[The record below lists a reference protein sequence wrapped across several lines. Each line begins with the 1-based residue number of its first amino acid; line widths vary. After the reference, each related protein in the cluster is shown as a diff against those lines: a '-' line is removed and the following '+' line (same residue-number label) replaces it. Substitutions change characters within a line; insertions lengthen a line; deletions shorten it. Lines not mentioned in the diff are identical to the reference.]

1 MKLIVRNPD
10 PPISVYPK
18 ASCDAPYSVPE
29 DELRA
34 AIYIPDTFTYG
45 EKTPV
50 ILLPGTGTMG
60 YTSFAGNF
68 IPLLTQS
75 DWADPVWVNV
85 PGKLLEDVQVN
96 AEYAAYALNYIAAL
110 TGGNV
115 TVLGWSQ
122 GNIDAQWA
130 FKYWPS
136 TRRVTSDHV
145 AISADYRGTVLFDV
159 VEPLGLLNTPSTV
172 QQGSDTDLIGTLRS
186 NGGDSGYVPTTSIY
200 SGFFDEVV
208 QPMTGTEASAYLL
221 DARNVGVTNAEVQ
234 KVCPGQPAGTLYTHE
249 GVLYNPLAFAL
260 AKDAITHDGPGDIS
274 RLDLAS
280 VCSTYLT
287 PGLGLDEFLVTE
299 NSILMGGLAMLLY
312 QPKPFEEPLIKAYT
326 AELVCIDP

>member
-1 MKLIVRNPD
+1 MILIVRNPD
-10 PPISVYPK
+10 PPTSVYPK
-18 ASCDAPYSVPE
+18 ASCDATYSVPE
-29 DELRA
+29 DKLRA
-34 AIYIPDTFTYG
+34 AIYIPETFTYG
-45 EKTPV
+45 NKTPV
-50 ILLPGTGTMG
+50 ILLPGTGTTG
-60 YTSFAGNF
+60 YVSFAGNF
-68 IPLLTQS
+68 IPLLSKS

-110 TGGNV
+110 TGRNV
-115 TVLGWSQ
+115 TVIGWSQ

-145 AISADYRGTVLFDV
+145 AISADYKGTVLFDV
-159 VEPLGLLNTPSTV
+159 LAPAGLLNTPSTV
-172 QQGSDTDLIGTLRS
+172 QQASKTQLIKTLRS

-208 QPMTGTEASAYLL
+208 QPMSGKEASAYLL
-221 DARNVGVTNAEVQ
+221 GDRSVGVTNVEVQ

-274 RLDLAS
+274 RLNLKD

-287 PGLGLDEFLVTE
+287 PGLGLDDLLVTE
-299 NSILMGGLAMLLY
+299 NSILLGGFAMFLY
-312 QPKPFEEPLIKAYT
+312 QPKPFQEPAIKSYAT
-326 AELVCIDP
+326 EMACIES